1 MSMYKIALNAG
12 HGLNTAGKRCL
23 ASLDPNETREWQLN
37 SRICNKIEEKLK
49 AYEGYKLIRLD
60 DTTGKTDIAL
70 KTRTNKAN
78 EFGADFYL
86 SIHHNASKRDKNGVP
101 TIKNGGGIVAIVY
114 TKVDNTTLNYQ
125 EALYDSLIKHTGL
138 KGNRSQPLQ
147 KQDLHEVRESKMP
160 AVLLECGFMDSATDM
175 PIILSDTFAEQVAN
189 ACVEV
194 LIEKGGLTKKVVETP
209 KVETPTPTPIET
221 PIVTSNIKEG
231 DMVKVNEGSKDYNGS
246 KIASFV
252 YKNTYKVDK
261 LKGDRAVLDKSGI
274 CTAFNVKDLT
284 VVKSTTV
291 NAETPK
297 PIAKPTTPTLN
308 YFPKYNGK
316 SNSLVDA
323 LKSLGINSA
332 LSYRGKIAKAN
343 GIVKNEKL
351 YIGLKSHNEKMFA
364 MLKQG
369 KLIKP

>member
-1 MSMYKIALNAG
+1 MFKIALNAG

-37 SRICNKIEEKLK
+37 SRICNKIEDKLK
-49 AYEGYKLIRLD
+49 AYDGYELIRLD

-86 SIHHNASKRDKNGVP
+86 SIHHNAGVNGG
-101 TIKNGGGIVAIVY
+101 NGGGIIAIVY

-160 AVLLECGFMDSATDM
+160 AVLLECGFMDSATDV

-209 KVETPTPTPIET
+209 KVETPTPIET
-221 PIVTSNIKEG
+221 PIVISNIKEG
-231 DMVKVNEGSKDYNGS
+231 DIVKVNESAKDYNGS

-252 YKNTYKVDK
+252 YKNTYKASQPQF
-261 LKGDRAVLDKSGI
+261 LL
-274 CTAFNVKDLT
+274 L
-284 VVKSTTV
+284 
-291 NAETPK
+291 
-297 PIAKPTTPTLN
+297 
-308 YFPKYNGK
+308 
-316 SNSLVDA
+316 
-323 LKSLGINSA
+323 
-332 LSYRGKIAKAN
+332 
-343 GIVKNEKL
+343 
-351 YIGLKSHNEKMFA
+351 
-364 MLKQG
+364 Q
-369 KLIKP
+369 

>member
-86 SIHHNASKRDKNGVP
+86 SIHHNAGVNGG
-101 TIKNGGGIVAIVY
+101 NGGGIIAIVY

-160 AVLLECGFMDSATDM
+160 AVLLECGFMDSATDV
-175 PIILSDTFAEQVAN
+175 PIILSDTFADQVAT

-194 LIEKGGLTKKVVETP
+194 LVSKGGLTEKVVEI
-209 KVETPTPTPIET
+209 KPIET
-221 PIVTSNIKEG
+221 TPKKSVDEIVDEVIAGKWGNGAERKSNLENAGYNYSEIQA
-231 DMVKVNEGSKDYNGS
+231 KVNE
-246 KIASFV
+246 
-252 YKNTYKVDK
+252 K
-261 LKGDRAVLDKSGI
+261 LKKP
-274 CTAFNVKDLT
+274 TA
-284 VVKSTTV
+284 
-291 NAETPK
+291 TPK
-297 PIAKPTTPTLN
+297 PTPSVQKPTAPTTN

-343 GIVKNEKL
+343 GIVKSEKL
-351 YIGLKSHNEKMFA
+351 YIGLKSHNGKMFA